1 MHQHGSGHMEEISK
15 LQAEIDD
22 IDRKLIDLLRERFIR
37 SREIGTIKRREN
49 QPSFDPA
56 RASSVR
62 QRFVEKCVE
71 AGLDA
76 GMADRL
82 ISLLVEQVILER
94 AQR

>member
-1 MHQHGSGHMEEISK
+1 MEEISK

-22 IDRKLIDLLRERFIR
+22 IDRKLIDLLRERFVR

-56 RASSVR
+56 RARSVR

-71 AGLDA
+71 VSLDA

>member
-1 MHQHGSGHMEEISK
+1 MDEISK

-49 QPSFDPA
+49 LPSFDPA
-56 RASSVR
+56 RAGSVR

-71 AGLDA
+71 VGLDA

-82 ISLLVEQVILER
+82 ISLLVEQVIVER